1 MSKKCIKE
9 IICYNIKNNTYC
21 SFISLSP
28 PLSLCFSLSV
38 FHSTRESKLGF
49 HMAFLENRLSD
60 KIDIV
65 RKFHLTDK

>member
-1 MSKKCIKE
+1 MLQYQKQHLLQFYFPLSP
-9 IICYNIKNNTYC
+9 
-21 SFISLSP
+21 SISLF
-28 PLSLCFSLSV
+28 LSLSV
-38 FHSTRESKLGF
+38 IHSTRESKLRF